1 MFSEIDIEIIIGS
14 AIIVLLI
21 INIFLIYTSNKS
33 SSDTNEQFER
43 NRDRMDSISKEN
55 RKDLQDTLDRSE
67 GRISKIL
74 DSINTTLEKQ
84 LNEIRSTVDEK
95 LQTTLEKKITEEY
108 KKLQNLLLQVS
119 KDIGEMQDLA
129 SGVGDLKNILT
140 NVKSKGV
147 FGEYQ
152 LENILDQLLTPD
164 QYSKNVATK
173 RGSSKHVEFAVKLP
187 GNEVGDEVWLPI
199 DSKFPSIPYENLM
212 KKYDEGSKEEVDK
225 ARTFL
230 GNEITKYAKDIAEK
244 YLDPP
249 NTTNFGILFL
259 PTEGLYAEVLRT
271 PGFIQKLQKT
281 HRITIAGPTTLSAFL
296 NSLQMGFTTLRIQ
309 KQSGVIEKVLHSI
322 KDEFEKFATHLDGV
336 ATSLSQATTK
346 LDALRSTRTNVMT
359 RKLQEIDRIDSEEVS
374 NVLMIEDNN
383 DAEDN

>member
-84 LNEIRSTVDEK
+84 LNEIKSTVDEK

>member
-1 MFSEIDIEIIIGS
+1 IEIIIGS

>member
-95 LQTTLEKKITEEY
+95 LQKTLEKKITEEY